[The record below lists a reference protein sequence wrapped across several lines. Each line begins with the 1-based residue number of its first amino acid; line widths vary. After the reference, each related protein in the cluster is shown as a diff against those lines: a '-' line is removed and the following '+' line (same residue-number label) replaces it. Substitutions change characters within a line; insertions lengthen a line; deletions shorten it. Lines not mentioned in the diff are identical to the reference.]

1 MIIFIGLVL
10 LIAAVVVGVVGVL
23 TNSGDEHAITDGFT
37 VFGYD
42 VTGSTGTLFLYG
54 IVVGAV
60 GLLGLALL
68 FSGARRSSRKAKNA
82 RREAK
87 EARRQATEAQH
98 DRDRIAEQ
106 NSALA
111 ADSNAGAP
119 VPPRDTPAPRNA
131 PAPHDASDPSS
142 GATSYG
148 AHERGAR
155 PPRDEQL

>member
-23 TNSGDEHAITDGFT
+23 TNSGDEHAITDGFS

-87 EARRQATEAQH
+87 DARRQATEAQH

-119 VPPRDTPAPRNA
+119 APRNT
-131 PAPHDASDPSS
+131 PAPHDASGSSS